1 MEERV
6 KNRRFDLDW
15 IRVIAI
21 LTIFIFHTGR
31 FFDPFD
37 WHVKNVIEYEGM
49 GIWSSF
55 LVSWGMPLIFTI
67 SGASLFF
74 SIKGAGKFIKDKVLR
89 LLVPLI
95 VGVFTHAALGVYF
108 ERITHFQFSGSF
120 WEFYPHYFDGFYG
133 TNAIFS

>member
-55 LVSWGMPLIFTI
+55 LVSWGMP
-67 SGASLFF
+67 
-74 SIKGAGKFIKDKVLR
+74 
-89 LLVPLI
+89 
-95 VGVFTHAALGVYF
+95 
-108 ERITHFQFSGSF
+108 
-120 WEFYPHYFDGFYG
+120 
-133 TNAIFS
+133 